1 MDNSF
6 LFTHKVTNDKCLK
19 KINSF
24 VCRRRKIKE
33 HHKKEIEKYWSL
45 IGIMYTKFSFNLN
58 DFFINSNPLVIEIG
72 FGTGMSLVET
82 AKREK
87 NNNYLGIEVYFPG
100 ILQCARASYFLGLKN
115 LRIIYYDATEVFKN
129 MIQDS
134 SIKRIQI
141 FFPDPW
147 PKNKH
152 KKRRLLN
159 KQFIILLFKKLK
171 RGGNLCISTDCK
183 DYSDNVIKILSS
195 VKSCLNITMKYNL
208 NKKLFFCPT
217 TVFERK
223 SKLLGK
229 INFYIL
235 CKKL

>member
-1 MDNSF
+1 MENSF
-6 LFTHKVTNDKCLK
+6 LFTHEVKNHKFLK

-33 HHKKEIEKYWSL
+33 RHELEIKKYWSL
-45 IGIMYTKFSFNLN
+45 IGMMYTKNFVNLN
-58 DFFINSNPLVIEIG
+58 KFFINEYPLVLEIG
-72 FGTGMSLVET
+72 FGTGISLVET
-82 AKREK
+82 ARRKK

-100 ILQCARASYFLGLKN
+100 ILQCARIIYSLGLKN
-115 LRIIYYDATEVFKN
+115 LRIIYYDATEVFEN
-129 MIQDS
+129 MIEDF
-134 SIKRIQI
+134 SIERIQI

-159 KQFIILLFKKLK
+159 RQFIILLLQKLK
-171 RGGNLCISTDCK
+171 RGGDLCISTDCK
-183 DYSDNVIKILSS
+183 DYSDDIVKTLSS
-195 VKSCLNITMKYNL
+195 IKNYLNITILYDSSN
-208 NKKLFFCPT
+208 KLFFCPT
-217 TVFERK
+217 TVFEKK